1 MNLDPD
7 GEVDYLERYHLSRE
21 KSMKIDKIIFLV
33 FSLFIIFTSIISQ
46 AKADRLKDLVSFAG
60 IRSNQL
66 LGYGL
71 VVGLD
76 GTGDSAT
83 NVTLQSMASTI
94 SQFGLKVGT
103 SDLSAKN
110 AAAVMVTAELRPF
123 TKVGQTINVTV
134 SSMGKAKSLRGGTL
148 LMTALKGADGKIY
161 AIAQGNLAVGGFGV
175 EGKDGSSLSVN
186 IPTVGSIANGAT
198 VERMVDTPF
207 IRNSNFVM
215 NLHQGDFTTANRIVD
230 EINKIFGPNVAKA
243 LDKTSISVRA
253 PQEPGQKV
261 PFMSLL
267 ENIQVKPADPVA
279 RVVVNARTGTVV
291 IGGDV
296 RVTPAAVS
304 HGSLTVKV
312 QEKTTTTPGTTTT
325 TQNANTTV
333 TNTTAAA
340 TNEDSELSAGAEP
353 VSAFVFDAGTTLSD
367 IVDAINAIGTN
378 SADLV
383 AILEAL
389 REAGA
394 LRAQMIII

>member
-1 MNLDPD
+1 MKFEKKLF
-7 GEVDYLERYHLSRE
+7 LILSLLT
-21 KSMKIDKIIFLV
+21 LV
-33 FSLFIIFTSIISQ
+33 FSIISQ
-46 AKADRLKDLVSFAG
+46 AKGDRLKDLVSFAG

-76 GTGDSAT
+76 GTGDSAS
-83 NVTLQSMASTI
+83 NLTLQSMASTV
-94 SQFGLKVGT
+94 SQFGLKVGPA
-103 SDLSAKN
+103 DISAKN

-123 TKVGQTINVTV
+123 TKIGQTINVTV

-148 LMTALKGADGKIY
+148 LMTPLKGADGQVY

-198 VERMVDTPF
+198 VEKMVETPF
-207 IRNSNFVM
+207 IKNKNFVM
-215 NLHQGDFTTANRIVD
+215 NLHQGDFTTANRIVE
-230 EINKIFGPNVAKA
+230 EINKLFGPGVSRA
-243 LDKTSISVRA
+243 LDGTSISVNA
-253 PQEPGQKV
+253 PKDPSQKV
-261 PFMSLL
+261 SFMSLL
-267 ENIQVKPADPVA
+267 ENIEVKPASPVA

-312 QEKTTTTPGTTTT
+312 QENTTTTPGQTTT

-333 TNTTAAA
+333 TNTTDPV
-340 TNEDSELSAGAEP
+340 TNEDSEITAGAEN

>member
-1 MNLDPD
+1 MKF
-7 GEVDYLERYHLSRE
+7 E
-21 KSMKIDKIIFLV
+21 KKLFLIISFLTL
-33 FSLFIIFTSIISQ
+33 LFSIISQ
-46 AKADRLKDLVSFAG
+46 AKGDRLKDLVSFAG
-60 IRSNQL
+60 IRNNQL

-76 GTGDSAT
+76 GTGDSAS
-83 NVTLQSMASTI
+83 NLTLQSMASTV
-94 SQFGLKVGT
+94 SQFGLKVGPA
-103 SDLSAKN
+103 DISAKN

-123 TKVGQTINVTV
+123 TKIGQTINVTV

-148 LMTALKGADGKIY
+148 LMTPLKGADGQIY

-198 VERMVDTPF
+198 VEKMVETPF
-207 IRNSNFVM
+207 IKNKNFVM
-215 NLHQGDFTTANRIVD
+215 NLHQGDFTTATRIVE
-230 EINKIFGPNVAKA
+230 EINKLFGPGVSRA
-243 LDKTSISVRA
+243 LDGTSISVNA
-253 PQEPGQKV
+253 PKDPSQKV
-261 PFMSLL
+261 SFMSLL
-267 ENIQVKPADPVA
+267 ENIEVKPASPVA

-312 QEKTTTTPGTTTT
+312 QENTTTTPGQTTT

-333 TNTTAAA
+333 TNTTDPV
-340 TNEDSELSAGAEP
+340 TNEDTEITAGAEN

>member
-1 MNLDPD
+1 
-7 GEVDYLERYHLSRE
+7 
-21 KSMKIDKIIFLV
+21 MKFNKIIFFV
-33 FSLFIIFTSIISQ
+33 ISIFIIFSSIVSQ
-46 AKADRLKDLVSFAG
+46 AKADRLKDLVSFSG

-76 GTGDSAT
+76 GTGDSAS
-83 NVTLQSMASTI
+83 NLTLQSMASTV
-94 SQFGLKVGT
+94 SQFGLKVG
-103 SDLSAKN
+103 SADLSAKN

-123 TKVGQTINVTV
+123 IKVGQTVNVTV

-148 LMTALKGADGKIY
+148 LMTPLKGADGQVY

-198 VERMVDTPF
+198 VEKMVDTPF
-207 IRNSNFVM
+207 IKNKNFVM
-215 NLHQGDFTTANRIVD
+215 NLHQGDFTTANRIVE
-230 EINKIFGPNVAKA
+230 EINKIFGAGVSRA
-243 LDKTSISVRA
+243 LDGTSISVNA
-253 PQEPGQKV
+253 PKDPSQKV
-261 PFMSLL
+261 SFMSIL
-267 ENIQVKPADPVA
+267 ENIEVKPASPVA

-312 QEKTTTTPGTTTT
+312 QENTTTTPGQTTT

-333 TNTTAAA
+333 TNTTHPV
-340 TNEDSELSAGAEP
+340 TNEDTEITAGAEK